1 MATNSALNS
10 INVSNL
16 VPPEIN
22 AVVSIIQDPKAFGD
36 QIKDY
41 AKQKVIQAALGIVD
55 KLKKEIEDVIK
66 QKIDLE
72 VKHFQTLYDL
82 GIQANPPNIIQ
93 NGEITIGTPLITEE
107 EYNYA
112 VEIENQKYKKA
123 QELFEKILNG
133 DPADP
138 KNFPGLRKKLLDIIT
153 GPYNDAKT
161 KLAKLK
167 KDLKDR
173 KNRSKEEKAK
183 ARAKRLKALKDFAKK
198 TLVPILTIVITEE
211 LVKIISQSD
220 RLQDLVDQTNT
231 AIDDADT
238 PEKIEQAIVLR
249 DNALRAI
256 NAVEKGLSNVVKQ
269 VAQLQLYI
277 TIFDAIVTVILSIP
291 IPTSVPPGIGL
302 PVNFILKLQKILMKA
317 DKIITGLSAVLSVVI
332 PILEDAIF
340 VLEDLKLQLKDI
352 NGLVDDKT
360 MNGLDNNQLNSLLN
374 QINTLNSEFENY
386 KGFKFAIKTEE
397 NLGVELAKTV
407 KGYKRH
413 YAVAINRDNVE
424 VIKSEYSFT
433 QDPQVLVDQLKLII
447 DQKNL
452 QG

>member
-22 AVVSIIQDPKAFGD
+22 AAVSIIQDPKAFGD
-36 QIKDY
+36 QVKNY

-167 KDLKDR
+167 K
-173 KNRSKEEKAK
+173 
-183 ARAKRLKALKDFAKK
+183 
-198 TLVPILTIVITEE
+198 
-211 LVKIISQSD
+211 
-220 RLQDLVDQTNT
+220 
-231 AIDDADT
+231 
-238 PEKIEQAIVLR
+238 
-249 DNALRAI
+249 
-256 NAVEKGLSNVVKQ
+256 
-269 VAQLQLYI
+269 
-277 TIFDAIVTVILSIP
+277 
-291 IPTSVPPGIGL
+291 
-302 PVNFILKLQKILMKA
+302 
-317 DKIITGLSAVLSVVI
+317 
-332 PILEDAIF
+332 
-340 VLEDLKLQLKDI
+340 
-352 NGLVDDKT
+352 
-360 MNGLDNNQLNSLLN
+360 
-374 QINTLNSEFENY
+374 
-386 KGFKFAIKTEE
+386 
-397 NLGVELAKTV
+397 
-407 KGYKRH
+407 
-413 YAVAINRDNVE
+413 
-424 VIKSEYSFT
+424 
-433 QDPQVLVDQLKLII
+433 
-447 DQKNL
+447 
-452 QG
+452 